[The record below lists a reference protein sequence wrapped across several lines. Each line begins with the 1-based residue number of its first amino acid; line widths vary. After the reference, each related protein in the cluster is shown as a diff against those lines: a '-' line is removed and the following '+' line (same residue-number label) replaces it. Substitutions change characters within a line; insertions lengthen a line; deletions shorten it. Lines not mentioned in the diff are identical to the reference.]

1 MPESIQPESILPE
14 CVLPEYTHIVIN
26 RPMLRE
32 VVSDRPRTQHV
43 KRGVKKIKDGF
54 SFDVYEQISQLKENI
69 RISEVPNFPR
79 WLQNFDQWK
88 RVYVAQIMAMICGDE
103 AADRIVKA
111 YRTTIDD
118 LCIEKMVANLES
130 DVEGREPTDPISL
143 SAIEVVR
150 HLDML
155 QGHLNEINEKA
166 FSFLLGC
173 TWDEAVDFDGVETE
187 DEDTGYALQ
196 HGRCRVSVDELKEF
210 NPGATEDVDFD
221 FCCWWTAERHG
232 IVAGTIESF
241 NAEVIFPKEDVCV
254 EDLFFKKLPDSWQRQ
269 S

>member
-1 MPESIQPESILPE
+1 MPESILPE
-14 CVLPEYTHIVIN
+14 HMYFVI
-26 RPMLRE
+26 
-32 VVSDRPRTQHV
+32 DRPLRREAESGWTKTRHV
-43 KRGVKKIKDGF
+43 KRGVKKIKNGF
-54 SFDVYEQISQLKENI
+54 SFDVREQIDQLNENI

-111 YRTTIDD
+111 YRTNIDD

-196 HGRCRVSVDELKEF
+196 HGRCHVSVDELKEF

-241 NAEVIFPKEDVCV
+241 NAEVIFPKEDVSI
-254 EDLFFKKLPDSWQRQ
+254 EDSFFGKLSDSWQRQ